1 MSEDPVWDAL
11 LAWLR
16 TFPNHVDPEKSVRL
30 VHNEAGRGLVA
41 RGDSP
46 PGSLLISIP
55 NAALLNLRTLKP
67 LYPPSFASLN
77 AIQWLSLHLALQFR
91 RHLHPDDRRPP
102 LPNRTSST
110 SALPD
115 NAKSASTAAP
125 RPPRATPQDKYWPFI
140 ASLPRSF
147 PTVPLTW
154 SIHSRSLATLKADFS
169 LSEDDVS
176 LDQWQDDA
184 RKRKRLADLV
194 ELMDGATRRRAR
206 DVEKR
211 FTEDRDVVRRLWA
224 DHGTEVEGELGF
236 FDFLLGWLNVNTRC
250 IYFDLDG
257 RKENNLTLCPVIDMI
272 NHVPGRT
279 TKPSPRI
286 ASMTFSAPSTSS
298 GDPPLRD
305 GDELAFSYGAHE
317 DAMLLTEYGFVIGAE
332 NDYNVVEVDK
342 YIKGLFEAQG
352 REGELKVGVLK
363 DEGYWG
369 DMTLSAKPDPP
380 SPSWRV
386 LVALRLLHLR
396 LPTLAVLSADSFAAW
411 YNNINGVAETVS
423 SANEAKVRASVQ
435 AICDAAAR
443 EAEEGVKRCEEVLR
457 RWKKE
462 GTDVDKEMEGNWR
475 MVKTV
480 WDEDVRIALGVKS
493 EYEGK

>member
-11 LAWLR
+11 LAWLK

-41 RGDSP
+41 RGDLP

-91 RHLHPDDRRPP
+91 RHLHPNNLRPP

-110 SALPD
+110 SASLPSS
-115 NAKSASTAAP
+115 KFTSTPLP
-125 RPPRATPQDKYWPFI
+125 RPPPAIPQDKYWPFI

-154 SIHSRSLATLKADFS
+154 SNHSRSLATLRADFS
-169 LSEDDVS
+169 LSDEDVS
-176 LDQWQDDA
+176 VDDWQDDGK
-184 RKRKRLADLV
+184 KRKRYTELV

-211 FTEDRDVVRRLWA
+211 FREDWDVVRRLWA

-286 ASMTFSAPSTSS
+286 ASMTFSAPTTSS

-305 GDELAFSYGAHE
+305 GEELAFSYGAHE

-332 NDYNVVEVDK
+332 NDYNVAEVDK
-342 YIKGLFEAQG
+342 YVEGLFEAQG
-352 REGELKVGVLK
+352 REGELKVGVLR

-369 DMTLSAKPDPP
+369 DMTLSEKPDPP

-386 LVALRLLHLR
+386 LVALRLFHLR
-396 LPTLAVLSADSFAAW
+396 LPTLAVLSADSLAAW
-411 YNNINGVAETVS
+411 YNNINGVTETVS
-423 SANEAKVRASVQ
+423 SANEAKVRASVR
-435 AICDAAAR
+435 AICDAAVR

-457 RWKKE
+457 RWKRE
-462 GTDVDKEMEGNWR
+462 GTGVDKEMEGNWR

-480 WDEDVRIALGVKS
+480 WDEDLRIARAVKN

>member
-11 LAWLR
+11 LTWLK
-16 TFPNHVDPEKSVRL
+16 TFPNHVDPEKIARL

-41 RGDSP
+41 RGDLP
-46 PGSLLISIP
+46 PGSLLVSIP

-91 RHLHPDDRRPP
+91 RHLHPNDRRSPP
-102 LPNRTSST
+102 PNRTSST
-110 SALPD
+110 SASHPSS
-115 NAKSASTAAP
+115 KSPSTSAP
-125 RPPRATPQDKYWPFI
+125 RPPASAQDKYWPFI
-140 ASLPRSF
+140 ASLPRCF

-154 SIHSRSLATLKADFS
+154 FIHSRSLATLKADFS
-169 LSEDDVS
+169 LSNDDVS
-176 LDQWQDDA
+176 LDEWQDDA
-184 RKRKRLADLV
+184 KKRKMLAELV
-194 ELMDGATRRRAR
+194 DMMDGATRRRAR

-211 FTEDRDVVRRLWA
+211 FREDWDVVRQLWA
-224 DHGTEVEGELGF
+224 DHGTEVDGELGF

-250 IYFDLDG
+250 IYFELDG

-286 ASMTFSAPSTSS
+286 SSMTFSAPSTSS

-332 NDYNVVEVDK
+332 NDYNVVEVDN
-342 YIKGLFEAQG
+342 YVAGLFEAQG
-352 REGELKVGVLK
+352 REGELKVGVLR

-396 LPTLAVLSADSFAAW
+396 LPALAILSADSLAMW
-411 YNNINGVAETVS
+411 YNNINGVTETVS
-423 SANEAKVRASVQ
+423 SANEAEVRASVR
-435 AICDAAAR
+435 AICDAAVR
-443 EAEEGVKRCEEVLR
+443 EAEEGVKRCEEALR
-457 RWKKE
+457 KWKRE
-462 GTDVDKEMEGNWR
+462 GKGVDKEMEGNWR

-480 WDEDVRIALGVKS
+480 WDEDLRIARAVKDG
-493 EYEGK
+493 YAGK